1 MNVRQLLLT
10 AALVLSC
17 CLITKAQFFFE
28 SVIGN
33 PLQVGQIKG
42 AEDVAFDA
50 AGNIYVASGFSHCV
64 MKFSPTGVP
73 LSQIGV
79 GGTGEGQ
86 LNNPESIAIDAAGN
100 IYVADAYN
108 SRVVK
113 FNSLGQFQN
122 YLAIAGTGNGQVSGP
137 MGIAI
142 DANGNIF
149 VVDGQNHRV
158 QKFNSAGV
166 YSSQW
171 GSLGTGDTQFS
182 YPAGIAVDTN
192 GDVYVVD
199 AGNHRIMKFN
209 NNGSPITK
217 WGSSG
222 SSDGQFNTPRG
233 IAVDASGDVY
243 VSEQFGHRIQK
254 FNILGQFQ
262 GKFGSWGIGNNQ
274 FYLAK
279 GLEVDASG
287 NIYVADR
294 ANDRVLKFSS
304 SFAPS
309 GTIGTPL
316 GDGQFDHPFGVT
328 TDASGNIYVADA
340 YNHQIQKFNSS
351 GVFIT
356 RWGGFGTSGNGTFN
370 VPYDVAID
378 NIGDVYVVDGLDRV
392 QKFSSTGV
400 FKNQWGGTGSGNT
413 QLNQPRGIAIDAS
426 NMVYVVDMNNHRVV
440 KFNSTGGFITKW
452 GTLGIGTSNLKYPEG
467 IAIDGA
473 GDVYVAD
480 TGNSRIQVFSNT
492 GAPKTTWGSNGSDN
506 GKFQTP
512 VGISISPAGD
522 IFVSDDNRFQQF
534 SSTGD
539 YMAAYFS
546 YGFGGSQFFGVRGIN
561 ASSSGNLLVTDVGNG
576 RILKFSVL
584 DIVSISATSGLVGS
598 SLTITGSGFST
609 TPSENVVKVNGTTAI
624 VTATSATSLTAI
636 VPTGATTGKV
646 SVTRAGFTAQSTSE
660 FLVLPLS
667 VTSFT
672 PSVGSA
678 GANVVVNGT
687 GFSSIAANNE
697 VKFNG
702 ITSEV
707 TSSTPTSL
715 IAKIPA
721 GNTVGKITVRVNGVT
736 AASANDF
743 SGVLSFTSF
752 TPNKALAGA
761 SVTITG
767 TGFSST
773 PANQLVQFNGVTATV
788 TASTST
794 SLTIT
799 VPVGATTGKLSVI
812 REGTTVLS
820 TTEFLALPLSITSF
834 TPGIGIVG
842 APITI
847 SGTGFSTVNANNS
860 VSFNGST
867 ATVTSS
873 TATTINTLVPLTSTN
888 GKILVTVNGV
898 TATSV
903 LDFTITK
910 LAITQSNYPQFFVD
924 GDAGAAVRLTVND
937 INEVLSAKVYWRG
950 ITQDEGAL
958 SSASIPHT
966 ISSNEVQVSV
976 PASFFIDPLG
986 LFLKISL
993 VDKSGNEITG
1003 THHNIY
1009 MKYPTTSTTQV
1020 IPNLKFGKK
1029 ANSYQLIAIPL
1040 ELTTKSTTSVF
1051 ADLGN
1056 YDTKKWRLFSYDGS
1070 IRENPASIST
1080 GQGYW
1085 FIMSNTHEINPGE
1098 GNVVKVTQ
1106 GDPYKIS
1113 LRADWNLIG
1122 NPYNFNI
1129 SWEDVLEHNGLNETQ
1144 LKFRQFLNGG
1154 FSEDTSLKRFRGG
1167 FVHSDIARDIE
1178 IPVINK
1184 GGSGRK
1190 AAKDPSAL
1198 DTDNWL
1204 VKLNLQDGEF
1214 SNSLLGFGMHPQAN
1228 EGKDIWD

>member
-1 MNVRQLLLT
+1 MT
-10 AALVLSC
+10 DWS
-17 CLITKAQFFFE
+17 
-28 SVIGN
+28 
-33 PLQVGQIKG
+33 
-42 AEDVAFDA
+42 
-50 AGNIYVASGFSHCV
+50 
-64 MKFSPTGVP
+64 
-73 LSQIGV
+73 
-79 GGTGEGQ
+79 
-86 LNNPESIAIDAAGN
+86 
-100 IYVADAYN
+100 
-108 SRVVK
+108 
-113 FNSLGQFQN
+113 
-122 YLAIAGTGNGQVSGP
+122 
-137 MGIAI
+137 
-142 DANGNIF
+142 
-149 VVDGQNHRV
+149 
-158 QKFNSAGV
+158 
-166 YSSQW
+166 
-171 GSLGTGDTQFS
+171 
-182 YPAGIAVDTN
+182 
-192 GDVYVVD
+192 
-199 AGNHRIMKFN
+199 NHRI
-209 NNGSPITK
+209 
-217 WGSSG
+217 
-222 SSDGQFNTPRG
+222 
-233 IAVDASGDVY
+233 
-243 VSEQFGHRIQK
+243 
-254 FNILGQFQ
+254 
-262 GKFGSWGIGNNQ
+262 
-274 FYLAK
+274 
-279 GLEVDASG
+279 
-287 NIYVADR
+287 
-294 ANDRVLKFSS
+294 
-304 SFAPS
+304 
-309 GTIGTPL
+309 
-316 GDGQFDHPFGVT
+316 
-328 TDASGNIYVADA
+328 
-340 YNHQIQKFNSS
+340 
-351 GVFIT
+351 
-356 RWGGFGTSGNGTFN
+356 
-370 VPYDVAID
+370 
-378 NIGDVYVVDGLDRV
+378 
-392 QKFSSTGV
+392 QKFSSTGA
-400 FKNQWGGTGSGNT
+400 FITKWGNLGIGDGDF
-413 QLNQPRGIAIDAS
+413 NQPEGIAIDAS
-426 NMVYVVDMNNHRVV
+426 GHVYIIDLLNSRVQKFTSTGTFISKWGSTGTGNGQFSYPYGIAASANGGIYVVDNNSGIHKFTNTGEHQASYGPYGWANGTLRHPRGVVTDPQGNVYITDSNHR
-440 KFNSTGGFITKW
+440 
-452 GTLGIGTSNLKYPEG
+452 
-467 IAIDGA
+467 
-473 GDVYVAD
+473 
-480 TGNSRIQVFSNT
+480 IQ
-492 GAPKTTWGSNGSDN
+492 
-506 GKFQTP
+506 
-512 VGISISPAGD
+512 
-522 IFVSDDNRFQQF
+522 
-534 SSTGD
+534 
-539 YMAAYFS
+539 
-546 YGFGGSQFFGVRGIN
+546 
-561 ASSSGNLLVTDVGNG
+561 
-576 RILKFSVL
+576 KFSVL
-584 DIVSISATSGLVGS
+584 DIFSLSSSSGAIGS
-598 SLTITGSGFST
+598 SLTITGNGFST
-609 TPSENVVKVNGTTAI
+609 TPSENVVKINGTTAI
-624 VTATSATSLTAI
+624 VTATSATSLTVT
-636 VPTGATTGKV
+636 VPTGATTGRV
-646 SVTRAGFTAQSTSE
+646 SVTRAGFTAQSANE

-702 ITSEV
+702 ITAEV

-986 LFLKISL
+986 LFLKIVL
-993 VDKSGNEITG
+993 ADKSGNEITG

-1070 IRENPASIST
+1070 IRENPASINT

-1214 SNSLLGFGMHPQAN
+1214 SNSLLGFGMHPHAD
-1228 EGKDIWD
+1228 EGKDIWDETALPILPGLSSANLTFRQINDKTLAKDVVPLQNNYSWVAKLVNDAEISLTWSNTYFGDNNKELLLELSDRIEVTDMRKTNQVTIPAGTHELKFHFGSDAYVKEQILEKKPRVGEFFPNPINRNGGLMQLSISLPLGENVVNLSMYDSYGRRTDYATVDKLSGGRQTLRLTPEMKHLPSGLYILKVETFNSRVGNYIHFVKVILD